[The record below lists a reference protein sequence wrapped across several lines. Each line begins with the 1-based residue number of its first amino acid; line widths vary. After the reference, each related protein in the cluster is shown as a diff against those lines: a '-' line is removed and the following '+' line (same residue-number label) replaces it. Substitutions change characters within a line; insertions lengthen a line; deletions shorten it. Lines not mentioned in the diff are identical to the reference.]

1 MAALQWVGF
10 KGYAAIILRTTYQS
24 LTLPEGLIPRSHE
37 WLDGTAARW
46 HGSVN
51 TWRFP
56 AGATLTFGYLE
67 NPNDVYRYKSSAYQ
81 FIGFEELTEFP
92 REYEYTY
99 LFSRKRKLAGSP
111 VPTLMR
117 STTNP
122 DGIGANWVYDRFQPD
137 APDKRDPGRDFISS
151 LLDDNPHIDQ
161 GDYERALA
169 NLDPVTQLQLRRGI
183 WKVVKEGNKFKRDW
197 FRFVDTSPQ
206 GGHSVRFWDLAATEP
221 KKGKDPDWTVGAR
234 VKLLEGVYYIED
246 IQRIRGSPGEVKKLI
261 SSTADMDG
269 PEVTI
274 CMEQEPG
281 ASGKIVIDDF
291 ARGALLGYDFQGVKH
306 TGNKEVRANIFSAA
320 CFNHNVVLIRAGWNS
335 VLVNECIA
343 FPNPNIHDDQVD
355 AISGAIAQL
364 SDVSE
369 PTTWLPSEDQMSVE
383 DEGGYHGPY

>member
-1 MAALQWVGF
+1 MAALQWVGYR
-10 KGYAAIILRTTYQS
+10 GYAALILRTTYQS

-37 WLDGTAARW
+37 WLDGTAAKW
-46 HGSVN
+46 AGSVN

-56 AGATLTFGYLE
+56 AGSTLTFGYLE
-67 NPNDVYRYKSSAYQ
+67 NPIDVYRYKSSAYQ

-122 DGIGANWVYDRFQPD
+122 DGVGANWVYDRFQPD
-137 APDKRDPGRDFISS
+137 APEKRDPSRDFISS

-161 GDYERALA
+161 GDYERALS
-169 NLDPVTQLQLRRGI
+169 NLDPVTQLQLRRGV
-183 WKVVKEGNKFKRDW
+183 WKVVKEGNKFKSDW
-197 FRFVDTSPQ
+197 FRFADTGPQ

-221 KKGKDPDWTVGAR
+221 KKGKDPDWTVGALVR
-234 VKLLEGVYYIED
+234 LLDGIYYIED
-246 IQRIRGSPGEVKKLI
+246 IQRIQGSPGAVEELI
-261 SSTADMDG
+261 GTTADMDG
-269 PEVTI
+269 KEVTI

-291 ARGALLGYDFQGVKH
+291 ARRRLVGYDFQGVKH
-306 TGNKEVRANIFSAA
+306 TGSKEIRANVFSAA
-320 CFNHNVVLIRAGWNS
+320 CFNHNVVLIRAGWNAT
-335 VLVNECIA
+335 LIDEAIA

-364 SDVSE
+364 SDAPVNVGWGVSR
-369 PTTWLPSEDQMSVE
+369 LKGKRS
-383 DEGGYHGPY
+383 